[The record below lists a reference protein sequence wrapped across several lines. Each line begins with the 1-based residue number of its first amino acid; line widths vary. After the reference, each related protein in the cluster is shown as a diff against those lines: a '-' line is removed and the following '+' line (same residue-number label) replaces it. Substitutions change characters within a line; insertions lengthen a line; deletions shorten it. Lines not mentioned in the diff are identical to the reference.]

1 MPGVIVSPYIQN
13 SQNSQQRFGSYPD
26 RREMSPHRQDS
37 DMRASRSSFANGY
50 GSDQQSDQVEDGPL
64 YLLEHLA
71 TFSVGSEFGLE
82 SPKDGLRRLLQME
95 KSTGIWTQKMQL
107 KLDRRWVV
115 IKDYENGDVVE
126 KFPMNLISDPTSFI
140 SNDSREI
147 YNNVLIFI
155 VREDSRNKLKN
166 SGEMHIFQCVR
177 VSAQDVVE
185 EMRLFM
191 NGKWKPGY
199 RSTPRPI
206 PPPPSNPPPNPP
218 LNGRVRDHV
227 NLFNAAAAAAASVPQ
242 VPRNSQTKNERQ
254 EQTRSPSH
262 YSREIAEEPTS
273 VGNERYEKEV
283 MMLNCC
289 FDDIEIFVGRLQHAA
304 AAYQELER
312 RQKSRKNKKKDLG
325 DGILSMRA
333 KPPSEREFIEV
344 LQKFKFSFNLL
355 AKLKN
360 HIHDPNAPE
369 LIHFLFTPLTLVVD
383 AAQQTGSNLPPQVVT
398 PLLTADAIDLLVNCC
413 SSKET
418 DLWHSLGDPW
428 IIPRDQ
434 WRGNQASYHPVFTN
448 GWAPEYPFSDD
459 RERAGITAAAAA
471 SAAQRYRRD
480 NLRRAQEEAELRNQD
495 YLRQSNS
502 QLEREGH
509 YDIDYYSSDRDQR
522 PMSEQRPAN
531 YSNHFYDAPPPDVL
545 RKAPYMDRSGAN
557 TPSDQDFHDRET
569 RSDISTS
576 SAEHGMIP
584 TDALRQFERQQRPW
598 FEDIRARGNKCVVVL
613 YPRTANNDKELTV
626 VKGELLELLDDSRK
640 WWRARNMRGQVGYIP
655 STIIAQYQGP
665 SSEDEIFSNPLYSRA
680 GPSRNNFYNSP
691 NESSPVQ
698 ERRIDSSSGPSSSS
712 YRGPS
717 HHPIPTPATADWIQ
731 RERMGKKDSA
741 FNTALSRMDSPDRRK
756 QRNNRFLPLWTTPE
770 RSGFMTIQP
779 EPVMTPL
786 PPPLPPPS
794 FTATASDVSKYSAVK
809 IKQEVHPKTTNT
821 RDLFQEE
828 LRERLT
834 LGHKAKKKLGL
845 IQQSNLAAVYITADS
860 TPVEVQHWLEAKDYS
875 PEACQLFK
883 EMNGKRLF
891 ELTRSQL
898 EEMLGVEVG
907 SRLHGHIAVQK
918 NMSGYKTMSG
928 QELQSI
934 LAQRRKKVENANESK
949 ETFGS

>member
-1 MPGVIVSPYIQN
+1 MPGVIGSPYIQN

-206 PPPPSNPPPNPP
+206 PPPPSNPPPDPP
-218 LNGRVRDHV
+218 LNGKVRDHV

-242 VPRNSQTKNERQ
+242 DFASTLLAVPRSSQIKNERQ
-254 EQTRSPSH
+254 DQMRSPSH
-262 YSREIAEEPTS
+262 YPREISEEPTS

-325 DGILSMRA
+325 DGILSIRA

-355 AKLKN
+355 ARLKN

-383 AAQQTGSNLPPQVVT
+383 AAQQTGSNLPPQVVA

-434 WRGNQASYHPVFTN
+434 WRGNQGSYHPVFSN
-448 GWAPEYPFSDD
+448 GWAPEYPFSED

-495 YLRQSNS
+495 YLRHSNS
-502 QLEREGH
+502 QLERDGH

-522 PMSEQRPAN
+522 PMSEQRPTN
-531 YSNHFYDAPPPDVL
+531 YSNQFYDASPADVL

-655 STIIAQYQGP
+655 STIIAQYQGSP
-665 SSEDEIFSNPLYSRA
+665 SEDEVFSNPLYSRA
-680 GPSRNNFYNSP
+680 GPSRNNYYSP

-698 ERRIDSSSGPSSSS
+698 ERRNDSSSGPSSSP

-717 HHPIPTPATADWIQ
+717 YHPIPTPASADWIQ
-731 RERMGKKDSA
+731 RERMGKKDMILE
-741 FNTALSRMDSPDRRK
+741 F
-756 QRNNRFLPLWTTPE
+756 QGE
-770 RSGFMTIQP
+770 
-779 EPVMTPL
+779 
-786 PPPLPPPS
+786 
-794 FTATASDVSKYSAVK
+794 K
-809 IKQEVHPKTTNT
+809 I
-821 RDLFQEE
+821 L
-828 LRERLT
+828 
-834 LGHKAKKKLGL
+834 
-845 IQQSNLAAVYITADS
+845 
-860 TPVEVQHWLEAKDYS
+860 
-875 PEACQLFK
+875 
-883 EMNGKRLF
+883 
-891 ELTRSQL
+891 
-898 EEMLGVEVG
+898 
-907 SRLHGHIAVQK
+907 
-918 NMSGYKTMSG
+918 
-928 QELQSI
+928 
-934 LAQRRKKVENANESK
+934 
-949 ETFGS
+949 